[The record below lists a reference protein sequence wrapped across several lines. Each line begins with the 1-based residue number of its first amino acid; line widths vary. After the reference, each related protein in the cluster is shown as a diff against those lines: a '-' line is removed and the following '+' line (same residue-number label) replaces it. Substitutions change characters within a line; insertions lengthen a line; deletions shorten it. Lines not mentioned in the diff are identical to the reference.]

1 MIRRHGFAFYHLFTN
16 TMHQTNA
23 YQQYIVIIE
32 IRFFLDLGPV
42 ENYNL
47 ARVTN
52 LRPLSSEVT
61 LGLSLKSF

>member
-1 MIRRHGFAFYHLFTN
+1 MIRRHGFDFYHLFTN

-32 IRFFLDLGPV
+32 IRFFLNSGPV

-47 ARVTN
+47 ARVIN

-61 LGLSLKSF
+61 LDLSLKSF